1 MNGPVTTGLKVWL
14 ASGSVMLKIDASFG
28 SRNQRIPTGTVA
40 GEARRSERSRVSLIS
55 SWERQKDACTHVM
68 DTEEVFVTVPLMV
81 MGVLGS
87 PVGGVTEVIATLTNP
102 EAVRAWAGDDP
113 VTTVAKTIN
122 RPSSQ
127 AAGRRRE
134 GEGTSVMVVGR
145 PASAVTIRK
154 V

>member
-1 MNGPVTTGLKVWL
+1 M
-14 ASGSVMLKIDASFG
+14 
-28 SRNQRIPTGTVA
+28 
-40 GEARRSERSRVSLIS
+40 
-55 SWERQKDACTHVM
+55 
-68 DTEEVFVTVPLMV
+68 FVTVPLMV

-154 V
+154 VLAILRGPPGQQCVFRLVGSMRAFIQAKVEQEFVRLANLRSRLDT